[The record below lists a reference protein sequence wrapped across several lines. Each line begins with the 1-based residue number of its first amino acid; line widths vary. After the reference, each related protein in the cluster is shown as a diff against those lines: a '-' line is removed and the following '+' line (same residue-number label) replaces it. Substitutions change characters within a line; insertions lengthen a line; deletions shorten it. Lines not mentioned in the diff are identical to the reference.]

1 MPRHP
6 HRNTDKDRTPPYE
19 SRLSWSHGC
28 QGTRQNGPLKSD
40 VQDCVCVPCI
50 PVQKLND
57 CFVGKTTSPAGLA
70 PNIIYDEQ
78 RPARAGPYHKTAAAL
93 WHAFCEGKQGV
104 AELAYATAWKLC
116 AYGHP
121 VLNHQVVIMGD
132 PSARIVPKGT
142 FSISLVP
149 LLCSL
154 KHLGQFAT

>member
-1 MPRHP
+1 
-6 HRNTDKDRTPPYE
+6 
-19 SRLSWSHGC
+19 
-28 QGTRQNGPLKSD
+28 
-40 VQDCVCVPCI
+40 
-50 PVQKLND
+50 
-57 CFVGKTTSPAGLA
+57 
-70 PNIIYDEQ
+70 
-78 RPARAGPYHKTAAAL
+78 
-93 WHAFCEGKQGV
+93 V